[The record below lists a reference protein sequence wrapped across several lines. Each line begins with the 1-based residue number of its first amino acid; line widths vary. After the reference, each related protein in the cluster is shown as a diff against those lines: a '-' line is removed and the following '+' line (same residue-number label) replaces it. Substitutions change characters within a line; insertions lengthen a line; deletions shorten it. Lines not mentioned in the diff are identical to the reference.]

1 MLLPS
6 YKQLAGLLDGAAD
19 GSDGKESARN
29 AGDLGSIH
37 GSGSSSGEGNGYP
50 LQYSCLEN
58 PMDRGAWQAISPWG
72 RKEMDMT
79 KQLTPP
85 PHTHTQG
92 FWELF
97 SSWVKVP
104 WQEGFSPCALS
115 KVNVAGDSWN

>member
-1 MLLPS
+1 MLWPS

-29 AGDLGSIH
+29 AGDLGSIP

-85 PHTHTQG
+85 HTHTYTRFLG
-92 FWELF
+92 SILF
-97 SSWVKVP
+97 LGKS
-104 WQEGFSPCALS
+104 AM
-115 KVNVAGDSWN
+115 AGGPFPLRLK